1 MLRQIEAVL
10 NRKVRP
16 ELAKHEGNLAVES
29 YENGILKVRL
39 LGRCSNCP
47 SAQLSTETMIKA
59 RVVEALPEI
68 SDVVLVRGVSEETN
82 ALARAILTA
91 RHRE

>member
-10 NRKVRP
+10 NQKVRP

-39 LGRCSNCP
+39 LGRCSTCP

-68 SDVVLVRGVSEETN
+68 SDVVLVRGVSEETI

-91 RHRE
+91 RHGE